1 MGGRVW
7 YEPVRSTD
15 QFEEGC
21 RQLDVRDYKNKSS
34 YRLVQETYL
43 DEDCVMDSYVGK
55 TLESTDV
62 VKDFS
67 IRLDKAFQDFL
78 TNLGTLYKQV
88 YGNTS

>member
-43 DEDCVMDSYVGK
+43 DEDCVIDSYVGE
-55 TLESTDV
+55 TLKSTDV
-62 VKDFS
+62 VKYFS
-67 IRLDKAFQDFL
+67 VRLDKAFQDFL

>member
-1 MGGRVW
+1 M
-7 YEPVRSTD
+7 
-15 QFEEGC
+15 
-21 RQLDVRDYKNKSS
+21 DVRDYKNKSS

-43 DEDCVMDSYVGK
+43 DEDCVKDSYVGE

-67 IRLDKAFQDFL
+67 IRLDKAFQDIL

>member
-1 MGGRVW
+1 M
-7 YEPVRSTD
+7 
-15 QFEEGC
+15 
-21 RQLDVRDYKNKSS
+21 DVRDYKNKSS

-43 DEDCVMDSYVGK
+43 DEDCVMDSYVGE

-67 IRLDKAFQDFL
+67 IRLDKAFQDIL

>member
-7 YEPVRSTD
+7 YELVRSTD

-43 DEDCVMDSYVGK
+43 DEDCVMDSYVGE

-67 IRLDKAFQDFL
+67 IRLDKAFQDIL

>member
-1 MGGRVW
+1 MGGRVL
-7 YEPVRSTD
+7 YEPVRSID

-21 RQLDVRDYKNKSS
+21 RQLDVKDYKNKIS

-43 DEDCVMDSYVGK
+43 DKDCVIDSYVGE
-55 TLESTDV
+55 TLESADV

-67 IRLDKAFQDFL
+67 TRLDKAFHDFL
-78 TNLGTLYKQV
+78 TNLGTLYKQF

>member
-7 YEPVRSTD
+7 YESVRSID

-21 RQLDVRDYKNKSS
+21 RQLDVKDYKNKSS

-43 DEDCVMDSYVGK
+43 DEDCVIDSYVGE

-62 VKDFS
+62 VEDFS
-67 IRLDKAFQDFL
+67 IRSDKAFQDFL
-78 TNLGTLYKQV
+78 TNVGTLYKQV
-88 YGNTS
+88 YRNTS